1 MSANAVVPEL
11 PAENGIHVWRAAV
24 VMPFITFSFVAA
36 RFYCR
41 AFIVRRSWSIDD
53 YIVAATMV
61 TIIVH
66 AVLMANATYHGMG
79 LHIWQFTPELNSE
92 YYLWIGIS
100 SQFYVLSLAGFKS
113 ALILLYLQIFGVNN
127 KFRIA
132 CYVTLFYTLGYLTCN
147 LLTEFLGCH
156 PIAKKWHSNLPG
168 HCINTVAANIA
179 YGAGHM
185 TSDLI
190 IGILPL
196 TMIWR
201 LQFPTTKQ
209 KIGLSLAL
217 SCGLVAWAVACVR
230 WAISTYNMLIYDRP
244 WWAGISFTFSIL
256 EVNTGLICAC
266 AATFSPLFNVF
277 SNRVKTWTSRASM
290 SWHNSTRKA
299 SVSWRSTR
307 DEKEPGTSWRHMSL
321 PGAPPPPMPPPP
333 AHTIHD
339 IPSNDSLE
347 GSAYSMEPIVTAN
360 ARPGNQSDD
369 EFAQFDLQGLQALH
383 PDDRTI

>member
-11 PAENGIHVWRAAV
+11 PAENGIHVWRTAV
-24 VMPFITFSFVAA
+24 VMPFITFSFVVA

-41 AFIVRRSWSIDD
+41 AYIVRRSWTIDD

-61 TIIVH
+61 TIIAH

-113 ALILLYLQIFGVNN
+113 ALVLLYLQIFGVNK

-132 CYVTLFYTLGYLTCN
+132 CYITLFYTLGYLFCN
-147 LLTEFLGCH
+147 LLTEFLGCS

-196 TMIWR
+196 AMIWR

-217 SCGLVAWAVACVR
+217 GCGLVAWAVACVR

-277 SNRVKTWTSRASM
+277 SNRVRNWTSRASM
-290 SWHNSTRKA
+290 SWHHSTRKA

-307 DEKEPGTSWRHMSL
+307 DDKEPGTSRGRMSL
-321 PGAPPPPMPPPP
+321 PGMPMPPPP
-333 AHTIHD
+333 VHTIHPL
-339 IPSNDSLE
+339 PSNDSLE
-347 GSAYSMEPIVTAN
+347 GSCYSMEPIVTSN
-360 ARPGNQSDD
+360 ARPGHSSDD

-383 PDDRTI
+383 PDDRGIV